1 MSINIF
7 SDGYENNW
15 FFFCNSIVYTFFCTS
30 ILLPASLRITL
41 IVRRYISMLR
51 RYVSTAFL
59 TGSLL
64 FGSLFLAPSPSTLLA
79 KAVGEFVTITAIDG
93 RTGMATLKTDGGE
106 VFAVPKDSF
115 WKVGLRM
122 LCERVSDGTPHYL
135 ERCLVWQ

>member
-1 MSINIF
+1 
-7 SDGYENNW
+7 
-15 FFFCNSIVYTFFCTS
+15 
-30 ILLPASLRITL
+30 
-41 IVRRYISMLR
+41 MLR

-59 TGSLL
+59 AGSLL

-93 RTGMATLKTDGGE
+93 RTGMATVQTAGGE
-106 VFAVPKDSF
+106 MFTIPKDSL

-135 ERCLVWQ
+135 ERCLPWQ